1 MSRTLTV
8 YLAADL
14 KKFSPQ
20 LKNAEQDLGR
30 FGNATRN
37 LSSTL
42 SGMLGP
48 ALIGAGAA
56 AGYAAVQFGVDAV
69 KAFIDDEAAAAK
81 LATTLQNLGLAQD
94 TSAAEASVDVMQRQ
108 FGVADDLLRPA
119 LGKLVLVTGDVTE
132 ANKLLAVAL
141 DASAGTGRSLEQVT
155 QAIARAASGSATSL
169 LKIAPA
175 LDENILKS
183 GDLTAITA
191 ELSRTFGGQAQT
203 AANTY
208 QGQLNRLAVGFGE
221 LQESFGAGFLSALGK
236 TESKTGDL
244 MSAMEDLQPA
254 LEDLGAAAGDLVV
267 QLAGMVT
274 ASDKAAKAGKNFLE
288 APNWAELS
296 DLITGAAE
304 ANQFFNSTL
313 VGTIPVIG
321 PTINMLLELSGAY
334 DALAGSSEQAYGGV
348 SRTAMAMGKG
358 APEVDK
364 NAAATSRWNAIAA
377 ANDAVIKSNGG
388 NLEEYFAVLDKT
400 STATGSTSTATDK
413 LTTAFDLQRG
423 VIDKLKGTL
432 DTQVADLDRNTAKA
446 KEYASTLA
454 TQLLGG
460 IDLGAAQ
467 QTGTDLGIST
477 LDAFDQQIAQA
488 EWFGN
493 VLESIKGSGA
503 DQRLVDQL
511 AALGPAAG
519 GKLGQEMI
527 DKGLVQ
533 TFSDRLADV
542 VTTAETTAKAMVP
555 AFMTEG
561 INAAEGFVDGTLTKL
576 DAEKERLKTIG
587 KLMGK
592 TIGAKA
598 KAEILEA
605 VAEAVAAAEASKT
618 AAAAERAAT
627 IAAQEV
633 RVSEQQIAQAVQ
645 RLIVNSNAR
654 AGYNTGAP
662 ANNPVLG

>member
-1 MSRTLTV
+1 
-8 YLAADL
+8 
-14 KKFSPQ
+14 
-20 LKNAEQDLGR
+20 
-30 FGNATRN
+30 
-37 LSSTL
+37 
-42 SGMLGP
+42 
-48 ALIGAGAA
+48 
-56 AGYAAVQFGVDAV
+56 
-69 KAFIDDEAAAAK
+69 
-81 LATTLQNLGLAQD
+81 
-94 TSAAEASVDVMQRQ
+94 
-108 FGVADDLLRPA
+108 
-119 LGKLVLVTGDVTE
+119 
-132 ANKLLAVAL
+132 
-141 DASAGTGRSLEQVT
+141 
-155 QAIARAASGSATSL
+155 
-169 LKIAPA
+169 
-175 LDENILKS
+175 
-183 GDLTAITA
+183 
-191 ELSRTFGGQAQT
+191 
-203 AANTY
+203 
-208 QGQLNRLAVGFGE
+208 
-221 LQESFGAGFLSALGK
+221 
-236 TESKTGDL
+236 
-244 MSAMEDLQPA
+244 
-254 LEDLGAAAGDLVV
+254 
-267 QLAGMVT
+267 MVT

-288 APNWAELS
+288 APNWAELG

-321 PTINMLLELSGAY
+321 PTINMLLELTGAY
-334 DALAGSSEQAYGGV
+334 DALAGSTEQAYGGV

-388 NLEEYFAVLDKT
+388 NLKEYFAVLDKT

-467 QTGTDLGIST
+467 QTGMDLGIST

-503 DQRLVDQL
+503 DERLIDQL

-519 GKLGQEMI
+519 AKLGQEMI